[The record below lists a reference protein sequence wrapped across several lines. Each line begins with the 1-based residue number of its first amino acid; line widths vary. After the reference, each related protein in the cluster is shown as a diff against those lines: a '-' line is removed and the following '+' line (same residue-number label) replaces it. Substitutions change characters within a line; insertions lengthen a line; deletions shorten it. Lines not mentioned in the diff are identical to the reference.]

1 MRIRFTSLNYI
12 FLISLCFVNCR
23 FVYSQVNYDNFA
35 ENTGIVYG
43 ERPPIDLNKVSKD
56 AYESGMI
63 KIKLMKTAESVLS
76 GEILNAGSDGVV
88 VTGCAS
94 LDTLN
99 LIFGVYKYEPLFGGL
114 YETGRNAKEFS
125 NRHKEWGLHLWY
137 RLRFNHRATV
147 VEAVNQFAAL
157 KEVEL
162 AEPEYTKQLV
172 TEAFPCTDFEYLIP
186 EKGSGGRWIPA
197 DPQYGNQWHYNNT
210 GQQGGTPGADVS
222 LQDAWEIEKG
232 NVNVIV
238 AIIDGGID
246 YTHPD
251 LAANMWQNI
260 GYNFVNGSSTVIPHN
275 HGTHVAGTVAAVNNN
290 NVGVAGVA
298 GGSGLGDGVRLMSC
312 QVFTSN
318 SNGGFHL
325 APVYAADNGASISQN
340 SWGYTEPGVY
350 DQSVLDAIDYFNAN
364 GGGNAMNGG
373 ITIFAAGN
381 NNSQGQ
387 WYPGCYS
394 GCFAVAATNNN
405 DIKAWYSNYD
415 SWVDVSAPGGETNT
429 VSARGVLS
437 TLPGSSYAY
446 YQGTSMA
453 CPHVSG
459 IAALMVSLA
468 YGQLSSFQVGE
479 IMRNTADNHY
489 SVNPNYV
496 GKLGTGRINA
506 YQALLAVQAVMT
518 SVPDPQNFT
527 AVSVSST
534 GIKMS
539 WTKNADNNDVMLI
552 WSSDGI
558 FGTPVNGLTY
568 SVGDTIPGGGSVLYR
583 GSNTAFSHVGLFP
596 STTYYY
602 RAFSFNLLNEYSS
615 GIDLSV
621 TTLEGPHADFT
632 ADPTSTMIGSPVVFT
647 DASSGGSFSSWQWDF
662 GEGASP
668 ANAIG
673 KGPHTVIY
681 NTTGSKTVSLTVDDI
696 YTTTKPDYI
705 TITELIFSAN
715 AIYSSGDIPTDYNF
729 QNLPG
734 SSSCPGYL
742 TVTIPQGAEITSVD
756 VSYTM
761 TALNNGWK
769 SEQRSQLRCIS
780 PGGDSETT
788 LYAGSGNLSGT
799 QSYNRTGLTIA
810 NNVIGGGEI
819 IFQLH
824 AGRTWGGFG
833 CNTTYNKVDNYSWT
847 ITVYYSPN
855 LIPEAD
861 FSSSATTIYAEETVD
876 FTDLSTNNPT
886 SWNWDFPGGNP
897 SASALQ
903 NPVVMYPTPG
913 VYDVSLT
920 VTNTFGFS
928 TEIKTAYITVLEIP
942 LPEADFSS
950 SATTIYAEETVD
962 FTDLSTNNPTSWNWD
977 FPGGNPSASALQNPV
992 VMYPTPG
999 VYDVSLTVTNTF
1011 GSSTEIK
1018 TAYITVLSQ
1027 AVIAADF
1034 TSDVTQIETGDIVH
1048 FYDQSTGNPTFWE
1061 WEFNGGAPSV
1071 NYQQNPVV
1079 IFNTPGEFDI
1089 KLTVSGLNGESTIL
1103 KEKYITVTSPASQL
1117 PLGWEY
1123 NITGI
1128 QHAIAIPLLAN
1139 PRILDVPIQP
1149 GDFVGVF
1156 YTDFSGNHR
1165 CGGATKWTG
1174 TENIAVI
1181 AYGDILNTPIKE
1193 GFSINETFT
1202 WKIHSNNLD
1211 RDVDAISIY
1220 DTTAFAYD
1228 KFIPLGLS
1236 AVLDLWA
1243 GINYQIMIPE
1253 GWSGISSPVLPYNQ
1267 DISSLFAPLGNNLV
1281 ILFNFAGIFWPGQ
1294 NINTLNQWFDSGY
1307 TIKLQNNGLLEMG
1320 GDLIKNPVI
1329 QITSGT
1335 SYLPVIV
1342 PCSVYTE
1349 ELFAPHTDKI
1359 LLVRDVLGT
1368 QIYWPQLGINTLEI
1382 IQPGRAYLIITTS
1395 GFNLEFPSCEMKK
1408 VVAGENADLPGRDNL
1423 PWTTIAPNPF
1433 IHTIAVSKAAQS
1445 EFVAGD
1451 LLGVFDQTGI
1461 CCGWNM
1467 ISKNDFV
1474 IPVYGHDPTN
1484 PRSEGLNEGDPMNF
1498 RLYSVNG
1505 KNEIILQAEWDGAMP
1520 DNGRFKNGGISV
1532 ITDFQNTSNA
1542 DFGDSYFETAIRV
1555 FPNPGTDNFT
1565 VTGLNNAVSL
1575 VLSYVDGRV
1584 LTKFFLNGQNKIN
1597 LNLTGVPS
1605 GVYVL
1610 RVEEIKEFRPV
1621 KLIIR

>member
-1 MRIRFTSLNYI
+1 
-12 FLISLCFVNCR
+12 
-23 FVYSQVNYDNFA
+23 
-35 ENTGIVYG
+35 
-43 ERPPIDLNKVSKD
+43 
-56 AYESGMI
+56 
-63 KIKLMKTAESVLS
+63 MKTAESVLS

-489 SVNPNYV
+489 SVNPDYV

-568 SVGDTIPGGGSVLYR
+568 SVGDNISGGGSVLYR

-920 VTNTFGFS
+920 VTNTFG
-928 TEIKTAYITVLEIP
+928 
-942 LPEADFSS
+942 
-950 SATTIYAEETVD
+950 
-962 FTDLSTNNPTSWNWD
+962 
-977 FPGGNPSASALQNPV
+977 
-992 VMYPTPG
+992 
-999 VYDVSLTVTNTF
+999 
-1011 GSSTEIK
+1011 SSTEI
-1018 TAYITVLSQ
+1018 
-1027 AVIAADF
+1027 
-1034 TSDVTQIETGDIVH
+1034 
-1048 FYDQSTGNPTFWE
+1048 
-1061 WEFNGGAPSV
+1061 
-1071 NYQQNPVV
+1071 
-1079 IFNTPGEFDI
+1079 
-1089 KLTVSGLNGESTIL
+1089 
-1103 KEKYITVTSPASQL
+1103 
-1117 PLGWEY
+1117 
-1123 NITGI
+1123 
-1128 QHAIAIPLLAN
+1128 
-1139 PRILDVPIQP
+1139 
-1149 GDFVGVF
+1149 
-1156 YTDFSGNHR
+1156 
-1165 CGGATKWTG
+1165 
-1174 TENIAVI
+1174 
-1181 AYGDILNTPIKE
+1181 
-1193 GFSINETFT
+1193 
-1202 WKIHSNNLD
+1202 
-1211 RDVDAISIY
+1211 
-1220 DTTAFAYD
+1220 
-1228 KFIPLGLS
+1228 
-1236 AVLDLWA
+1236 
-1243 GINYQIMIPE
+1243 
-1253 GWSGISSPVLPYNQ
+1253 
-1267 DISSLFAPLGNNLV
+1267 
-1281 ILFNFAGIFWPGQ
+1281 
-1294 NINTLNQWFDSGY
+1294 
-1307 TIKLQNNGLLEMG
+1307 
-1320 GDLIKNPVI
+1320 
-1329 QITSGT
+1329 
-1335 SYLPVIV
+1335 
-1342 PCSVYTE
+1342 
-1349 ELFAPHTDKI
+1349 
-1359 LLVRDVLGT
+1359 
-1368 QIYWPQLGINTLEI
+1368 
-1382 IQPGRAYLIITTS
+1382 
-1395 GFNLEFPSCEMKK
+1395 
-1408 VVAGENADLPGRDNL
+1408 
-1423 PWTTIAPNPF
+1423 
-1433 IHTIAVSKAAQS
+1433 
-1445 EFVAGD
+1445 
-1451 LLGVFDQTGI
+1451 
-1461 CCGWNM
+1461 
-1467 ISKNDFV
+1467 
-1474 IPVYGHDPTN
+1474 
-1484 PRSEGLNEGDPMNF
+1484 
-1498 RLYSVNG
+1498 
-1505 KNEIILQAEWDGAMP
+1505 
-1520 DNGRFKNGGISV
+1520 
-1532 ITDFQNTSNA
+1532 
-1542 DFGDSYFETAIRV
+1542 
-1555 FPNPGTDNFT
+1555 
-1565 VTGLNNAVSL
+1565 
-1575 VLSYVDGRV
+1575 
-1584 LTKFFLNGQNKIN
+1584 
-1597 LNLTGVPS
+1597 
-1605 GVYVL
+1605 
-1610 RVEEIKEFRPV
+1610 
-1621 KLIIR
+1621 